1 MTKKSRHKLKHFESG
16 KRFWGKIKTIFH
28 HFKGLSA
35 AKKCLRPKS
44 ASLRKEISRL
54 LSKEMS
60 NIYLKV
66 AIEEKNW
73 RSQNLNFLGLKNL
86 SQCQFWGTPSGVD
99 KFLSRH
105 PNFRARKYKTGC
117 SKQKCISDQETTRNI
132 AFCWDAFGT
141 WMLFDYLK

>member
-1 MTKKSRHKLKHFESG
+1 
-16 KRFWGKIKTIFH
+16 
-28 HFKGLSA
+28 
-35 AKKCLRPKS
+35 
-44 ASLRKEISRL
+44 
-54 LSKEMS
+54 MS

-66 AIEEKNW
+66 ATEEKNW

-117 SKQKCISDQETTRNI
+117 SKQKCISDQDTTRNI
-132 AFCWDAFGT
+132 ALCWDAFGT
-141 WMLFDYLK
+141 WMLFDYLKQDAPKRIAFILKTHPSKGAQKNMLKAWNFTKKNVLIIICAKFSKQKFLKRATDRYFR